1 MSSSSLSASNDSKLM
16 ERMEQM
22 MTERMKIL
30 EERLAKEAKEKE
42 RALTKVMDENGML
55 LKMLKYMEKNEE

>member
-16 ERMEQM
+16 ERMEQI